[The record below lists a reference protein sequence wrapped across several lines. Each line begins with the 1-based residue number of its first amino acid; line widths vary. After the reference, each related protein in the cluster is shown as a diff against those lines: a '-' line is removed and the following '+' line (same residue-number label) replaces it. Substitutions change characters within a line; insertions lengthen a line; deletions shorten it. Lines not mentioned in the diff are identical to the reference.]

1 MYLKLVSSCLFS
13 LPHCRC
19 PKAKDHIWLVPG
31 WVSVPV
37 MSQVPE
43 AAAERHRDRETQGDM
58 ERDRE
63 RWDRATERHTH
74 AKSGREG
81 EEQENWTHFC
91 FFLFTLLSLFLVLF
105 CARGL
110 CNSYWPQSLLPPPS
124 EFWNYRNVFLLS
136 HHKKWTAV
144 QCNSFLKI

>member
-13 LPHCRC
+13 LQHCRC
-19 PKAKDHIWLVPG
+19 PEAKDHIWLVPG

-43 AAAERHRDRETQGDM
+43 ATAERHRDRETQGDM

-91 FFLFTLLSLFLVLF
+91 FFLLLSFLYFWF
-105 CARGL
+105 CFAPEVCVIHTGL
-110 CNSYWPQSLLPPPS
+110 SLSCLH
-124 EFWNYRNVFLLS
+124 LLS
-136 HHKKWTAV
+136 SGIIEMFSCCPITRNGQQFNV
-144 QCNSFLKI
+144 ILS